1 MTSAERVTWGEV
13 EAVLASLTP
22 EQANLLRAYFQ
33 QLEGTIKALEDLL
46 DHD

>member
-1 MTSAERVTWGEV
+1 MSAERITKGEV
-13 EAVLASLTP
+13 EAVIARLPADD
-22 EQANLLRAYFQ
+22 ANLLRAYLQ